1 MTHMQFCL
9 HIQSAYWLAERSGF
23 TGFASVLAP
32 FVIGTA
38 ALAAYFY
45 TL

>member
-23 TGFASVLAP
+23 TGFAS
-32 FVIGTA
+32 
-38 ALAAYFY
+38 ALADM
-45 TL
+45 LRQERNL